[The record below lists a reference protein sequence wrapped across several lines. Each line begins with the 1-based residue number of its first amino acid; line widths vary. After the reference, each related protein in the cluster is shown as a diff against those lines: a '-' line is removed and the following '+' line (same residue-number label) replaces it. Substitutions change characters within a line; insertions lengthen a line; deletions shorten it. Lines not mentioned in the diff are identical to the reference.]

1 MPEKDRFAPF
11 HPSEHDRMLYRMEEL
26 HETYFPSDSEIGP
39 IRRGYQ
45 EIQSLYRAHRSERD
59 ENSCGSRGRPFSLRF
74 RNQDYHDAA
83 LDDAREMSRSL
94 IATFRNEVRERMAGL
109 QISEHGYSIALL
121 DIRCRHNPTGTSP
134 DVFALVELTDGKLCP
149 SLLRGDYVQSFS
161 KAPVAYALSTDGGTG
176 VSRAKPIM
184 TQTAVRELLAPLT
197 TPLDALKRPIRS
209 SIAFSMVC
217 DAIAKNID
225 GLSFIS
231 QQVASSLSA
240 TPVLLSTSPSHE
252 RIVHSIHSITKRS
265 PALGNTTYL
274 VEGIFDGERRT
285 FEVAFKRNYRLGTV
299 MAFAR

>member
-1 MPEKDRFAPF
+1 MRDKDRFAPF
-11 HPSEHDRMLYRMEEL
+11 HPSEHDRMLYQMEEL

-39 IRRGYQ
+39 IRRGYP
-45 EIQSLYRAHRSERD
+45 EIASLYRAHCSTRD
-59 ENSCGSRGRPFSLRF
+59 ESSCGSRGRPFSLRF
-74 RNQDYHDAA
+74 RNKDYHDAA
-83 LDDAREMSRSL
+83 LDDAREMSHSL

-109 QISEHGYSIALL
+109 QISKHGYSIAVL
-121 DIRCRHNPTGTSP
+121 DIRCRHNPAGAYP

-149 SLLRGDYVQSFS
+149 SLLRGDYVQSFY
-161 KAPVAYALSTDGGTG
+161 KAPVAYVLSTDGETG

-231 QQVASSLSA
+231 HKVASSLSGN
-240 TPVLLSTSPSHE
+240 PDLLGTSPSHE
-252 RIVHSIHSITKRS
+252 RIAHSIDSITKRGS
-265 PALGNTTYL
+265 ASGNTSYL
-274 VEGIFDGERRT
+274 VEGVFDGERRT